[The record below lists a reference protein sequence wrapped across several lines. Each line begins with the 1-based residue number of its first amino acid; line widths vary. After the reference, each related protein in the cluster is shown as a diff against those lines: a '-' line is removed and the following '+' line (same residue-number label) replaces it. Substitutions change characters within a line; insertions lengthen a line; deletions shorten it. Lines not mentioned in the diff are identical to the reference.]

1 MSNVPIRRD
10 QFDVQGFVAW
20 LAYNGAEIGV
30 PTNQYEVVRYLA
42 HAEGHR
48 KPVTHIIYAKENGL
62 LTFMPGTREH
72 YAQFLGI
79 EGDGAL
85 KGKMSRTKRM
95 SFRAQIIAR
104 DGKGCWFCGGPT
116 TAASESIE
124 HLVPRA
130 KGGPDNLANFVLAHK
145 LCNHEAADMDLCD
158 KIALRDR
165 KREAVQ

>member
-42 HAEGHR
+42 HTEGHR

-85 KGKMSRTKRM
+85 KGKMNRTKRM

-104 DGKGCWFCGGPT
+104 DGKGCWFCGEAT
-116 TAASESIE
+116 TAATESIE
-124 HLVPRA
+124 HLVPRSQ
-130 KGGPDNLANFVLAHK
+130 GGPDTLANFVLAHRK
-145 LCNHEAADMDLCD
+145 CNERAGDKSLND
-158 KIALRDR
+158 KIALRDQMR
-165 KREAVQ
+165 GEKA